1 MQLMII
7 VLNKTEVL
15 GRLLSAFMEAGI
27 GGATVA
33 ETKGMLNALGESA
46 DDLPPLF
53 HSFRSFLRLDE
64 AYNKTIFAVIS
75 DDLVKEASKIVNEVT
90 GGLDKP
96 NTGILFTVP
105 ISYTEGL
112 PKKTTNQ

>member
-1 MQLMII
+1 MQLLVI

-15 GRLLSAFMEAGI
+15 SRLLSEFMHAGI

-33 ETKGMLNALGESA
+33 ETKGMLHAMGENSE
-46 DDLPPLF
+46 DLPPLF
-53 HSFRSFLRLDE
+53 HSLRSFLRLDE
-64 AYNKTIFAVIS
+64 EYNRTIFTVVS
-75 DDLVKEASKIVNEVT
+75 DEQVQEASRIVNRVT

-105 ISYTEGL
+105 IGYTEGL
-112 PKKTTNQ
+112 PK